1 MAITYASKT
10 HPQRTQKYEYST
22 TGAQEWIIG
31 IQPPLSVALFPTG
44 EARIEY
50 TFAPI
55 DEIETTTDVLTWPN
69 GNVVAG
75 SDSGI
80 YSNVTAIRCNVVS
93 GTAVMY
99 LAGQVL

>member
-1 MAITYASKT
+1 MATVYASKNY
-10 HPQRTQKYEYST
+10 PQKAQKFEYST
-22 TGAQEWIIG
+22 TGAQEWITG
-31 IQPPLSVALFPTG
+31 LQMPMSVALFPTG

-50 TFAPI
+50 TFAPV
-55 DEIETTTDVLTWPN
+55 EELSTTTDILTWPN
-69 GNVVAG
+69 GNVIAG

-99 LAGQVL
+99 IAGQVI